1 MLLLEAGRSFGSNV
15 PLQLLDLSCSV
26 PLEYINAHTTVFIAH
41 MDPSPSGP
49 IRPAL
54 SFLGPVGTF
63 SHQAAYECFG
73 PSVEYVPQHTIG
85 DVFQSLSPHL
95 PFGIVPQENST
106 NGSVVETYNSLRT
119 SSIGHD
125 NFIRGYTALAV
136 THCLIVRHGV
146 KLEDIEHVL
155 SHVQALGQCRSFLAQ
170 HLPRASL
177 VPTDS
182 TARAAEEIATGASA
196 FDPYKC
202 AAICSSIV
210 VTIYE
215 NLQVLQEGI
224 QDGEGNSTRFF
235 ILSHGSDRAFPPDR
249 IPPVQN
255 QALIRIEPLSGSA
268 VTQKSKRVDIRRVI
282 NTLDL
287 DILRIDRRPALHVP
301 TFQDVYFLEVGSEK
315 KGGTVQW
322 LEELLQGIGKLGY
335 AGIEASLLGHW

>member
-1 MLLLEAGRSFGSNV
+1 MF
-15 PLQLLDLSCSV
+15 LS
-26 PLEYINAHTTVFIAH
+26 T
-41 MDPSPSGP
+41 PSGVSLYLYLCIKSTP
-49 IRPAL
+49 L
-54 SFLGPVGTF
+54 VHS
-63 SHQAAYECFG
+63 
-73 PSVEYVPQHTIG
+73 

-106 NGSVVETYNSLRT
+106 NGSVVETYNALRT
-119 SSIGHD
+119 SSIGHV

-136 THCLIVRHGV
+136 SHCLVVRHGV

-155 SHVQALGQCRSFLAQ
+155 SHEQVSMTHHSRSKLSDHIKALGQCRSFLVQ
-170 HLPRASL
+170 HLPRAPL

-182 TARAAEEIATGASA
+182 TARAAEEIATGDIAL
-196 FDPYKC
+196 DPYKC

-210 VTIYE
+210 VTIYK

-224 QDGEGNSTRFF
+224 QDGEGLSSPNFTNTTCSAHNDSIGNSTRFF

-255 QALIRIEPLSGSA
+255 QALIRIEPPSGSA

-301 TFQDVYFLEVGSEK
+301 TFQDVYFLEVGSDK
-315 KGGTVQW
+315 KDVIVPW
-322 LEELLQGIGKLGY
+322 LEKLLQGIGRLGY
-335 AGIEASLLGHW
+335 AGIKVSLLGHW

>member
-1 MLLLEAGRSFGSNV
+1 M
-15 PLQLLDLSCSV
+15 
-26 PLEYINAHTTVFIAH
+26 
-41 MDPSPSGP
+41 
-49 IRPAL
+49 
-54 SFLGPVGTF
+54 
-63 SHQAAYECFG
+63 
-73 PSVEYVPQHTIG
+73 
-85 DVFQSLSPHL
+85 
-95 PFGIVPQENST
+95 
-106 NGSVVETYNSLRT
+106 
-119 SSIGHD
+119 
-125 NFIRGYTALAV
+125 
-136 THCLIVRHGV
+136 
-146 KLEDIEHVL
+146 
-155 SHVQALGQCRSFLAQ
+155 
-170 HLPRASL
+170 
-177 VPTDS
+177 PTDS
-182 TARAAEEIATGASA
+182 TARAAEEIATGAST

-224 QDGEGNSTRFF
+224 QDGEGHSSTFISTTCSAHNDSIGNSTRFF

-249 IPPVQN
+249 ILPVQN

-301 TFQDVYFLEVGSEK
+301 TFQDVYFLEVGSDK